1 MENELAIIAIKGGRY
16 DEAESIFNNEV
27 QNNPTYHSYFGLGVC
42 KLNLLLNINRTV
54 DEIIYCFEKSLNL
67 ADKKEKKEI
76 ENQISVFIN
85 TILIQYKELYLKLE
99 DEKKKQANKA
109 LLGAALTIGAAAVGS
124 GKNANAFTQIAS
136 LAAAGVGVG
145 ISLDGID
152 KLGEIP
158 EIQKYILK
166 CASKLTNKFSLL
178 CTNEDNKLLLT
189 KSNNDLINALEN
201 QKIEKGAKAA
211 GITVEEFKKREKA
224 EKELKAAQEKE
235 KLEKERKRIEKG
247 AKEAGITVEEFQKK
261 ENRRFDI
268 IVGIIISIIIVLC
281 FSYC

>member
-109 LLGAALTIGAAAVGS
+109 LLGAALTIGAAAVGA

-166 CASKLTNKFSLL
+166 CASKLTVNFSLL
-178 CTNEDNKLLLT
+178 CTNEENKLLLT
-189 KSNNDLINALEN
+189 KSNNDLINALED
-201 QKIEKGAKAA
+201 QKKKKLKEKEEKDKKLLEDNKKRIEKGAKDA
-211 GITVEEFKKREKA
+211 GITVEEFKK
-224 EKELKAAQEKE
+224 KEDKQ
-235 KLEKERKRIEKG
+235 
-247 AKEAGITVEEFQKK
+247 AKIL
-261 ENRRFDI
+261 
-268 IVGIIISIIIVLC
+268 IIIVVLIFVLC
-281 FSYC
+281 FAFC